1 MTEQVRLQPLSIRAR
16 FALLLG
22 IFAVAVGYGIVMPIL
37 PFVIERLAMTADAT
51 TLSRHTGFLAGVY
64 ALAIFLFAPAWGR
77 VSDQRG
83 RRPVIVTGLVGFA
96 ITLGIFVLADSL
108 PLLYVGRFL
117 AGLFAAAVA
126 PAAYAL
132 VCDHA
137 PSDEWRA
144 HRFALINV
152 AGAAGSFAGPTVG
165 GMILQARFA
174 EAIAGRFTSPVV
186 AAVSV
191 ALAAALAIQGLV
203 PATAQR
209 KDSEMAFAASAPGD
223 RELVL
228 RLCGLMFVTT
238 AAVSAFDVGLL
249 LRGKQVL
256 RMDAWQLGA
265 MFAECGL
272 VMLFVQA
279 IVFSPLIKP
288 QTTRWFL
295 TPGLIAL
302 TAGLIAI
309 PLASSYVLTSVGIA
323 VVAAGAGLVYPIVTY
338 WVPLGSNGTRGAD
351 LGRVT
356 AAASLGQALGSTAGG
371 LLFDALILPNAVFSS
386 AALMALAGAGASIGL
401 PRLLMPRDRIVR
413 SNIRAGSENQKDGA

>member
-1 MTEQVRLQPLSIRAR
+1 MTEQVPSTLSIRAR

-22 IFAVAVGYGIVMPIL
+22 IFAIAVGYGIVMPIL

-51 TLSRHTGFLAGVY
+51 TLSRHTGLLAGVY

-117 AGLFAAAVA
+117 AGLFAAAIA

-203 PATAQR
+203 PATAR
-209 KDSEMAFAASAPGD
+209 RNESETALASSPGD

-228 RLCGLMFVTT
+228 RLCSLMFVTT

-256 RMDAWQLGA
+256 GMDAWQLGA

-279 IVFSPLIKP
+279 IVFSPLFKP

-302 TAGLIAI
+302 AAGLIAI

-338 WVPLGSNGTRGAD
+338 WVPLGSRSNGTRGAD

-356 AAASLGQALGSTAGG
+356 AAASLGQARGSTAGG
-371 LLFDALILPNAVFSS
+371 LLFDALILPNAAFSA
-386 AALMALAGAGASIGL
+386 AALMALAGVGASIGL
-401 PRLLMPRDRIVR
+401 PRLLAPSDRFGQPD
-413 SNIRAGSENQKDGA
+413 IRRALENQMDGA